1 MAGPQYSIASPR
13 GVCAVTG
20 EPIHPGERCVS
31 MLVEHATDDALDRLD
46 VSIAAWD
53 AGRRPDRAPLAIW
66 HTVMPEKDKP
76 RRVLVGDD
84 EVIDL
89 FEQLGET
96 DDPKQQAFRYLLAL
110 ILIRKRKLIWDR
122 AIPPAGGEPGRL
134 LVRRRGEKEAP
145 PIEVVDPGLDD
156 EAIESATEQIAA
168 VMNLDGQDA

>member
-20 EPIHPGERCVS
+20 EPIRPGERCVS
-31 MLVEHATDDALDRLD
+31 MLVENTDDDTLDRIDL
-46 VSIAAWD
+46 SIAAWD
-53 AGRRPDRAPLAIW
+53 AGRGPDRAPLAIW

-76 RRVLVGDD
+76 RRVLIGDD

-110 ILIRKRKLIWDR
+110 ILIRKRRLIWER
-122 AIPPAGGEPGRL
+122 AVPKTGDAPGLL

-168 VMNLDGQDA
+168 VMNLDGRDA